1 MSNLEAGNPSPN
13 GNQAAQTHFLLL
25 DNQLR
30 VTDAS
35 NSFYSAFQTAPS
47 ETLGRNLADLG
58 NGQWSTPDFLKL
70 LADLP
75 ASGVNRDF
83 DMGSDSPLLTGRPM
97 SLHARRLA
105 LPEDA
110 HTGMILLSIDDF
122 SAQKPSGEETDES
135 PARLRGVLEGMGDA
149 VIVTDP
155 QSRIVFLNHAA
166 ERLTGWRRKH
176 ALQRHLPDILQLL
189 NEQLIGVES
198 PVEKVIRAGE
208 AGSVFGHAV
217 LLARDGS
224 QCPIDNSAG
233 PILDLAG
240 RITGFVV
247 VFRDVAS
254 RRNAEQELE
263 FSELRYRR
271 LFEAAHD
278 GILILDAVSAKVL
291 DVNPFLAALL
301 GYTREHFIGKELWEI
316 GVFDDAA
323 SSKVAM
329 DQLQRLG
336 HIRYENRPLQ
346 HRDGRQ
352 IPVEFVSNVYREGTR
367 TVIQCNI
374 RDITDRKHLSEELL
388 QASAAVAAAN
398 KAKSEFLANMSHEIR
413 TPMTAIL
420 GFAEMLLNKKP
431 EECAEIG
438 CVQIIRRNALHLLEL
453 INDILDLSKVEAGQM
468 KVECIPC
475 DLLALLSEIASLMR
489 PRAQEKGLTFEI
501 QFQGPIP
508 RLIQSDPVRL
518 RQILIN
524 LIGNAM
530 KFTESGKI
538 ELRIMEEEPADP
550 NIMLRVE
557 VIDSG
562 IGMSAEQLA
571 RLFRP
576 FTQADTSITRKFGGT
591 GLGLTISRQLAM
603 LLGGDVTATS
613 EPRSGSTFALTVN
626 GGPSAGVERLLD
638 LTESTLPKRLE
649 HGGKAEIY
657 LRGRI
662 LLVEDGADNQR
673 LLRMQLSGA
682 GGSVVSALNGQ
693 IAVDLATSQ
702 PFDLILMDM
711 QMPVLDGYHAT
722 RELRRRGVTI
732 PIIALTAYAMAE
744 DRDKCVASGCDGY
757 LSKPVDEETLLST
770 VNQYLGRRVPTNS
783 VPAYSPIRS
792 SLAGDPRMMK
802 IIPEFVARL
811 PGKVDKML
819 DLLEHHDLVALL
831 GVVHDL
837 VGTAGGYGFAPV
849 TQPARQAQDSIRAG
863 AALEPIAAEI
873 NSLIAV
879 IRRIEGYDDSNASP
893 H

>member
-1 MSNLEAGNPSPN
+1 MNVLVAQTMLGRSNMGDSKEKVMSNSELGNPCAN
-13 GNQAAQTHFLLL
+13 
-25 DNQLR
+25 
-30 VTDAS
+30 
-35 NSFYSAFQTAPS
+35 
-47 ETLGRNLADLG
+47 AD
-58 NGQWSTPDFLKL
+58 
-70 LADLP
+70 
-75 ASGVNRDF
+75 
-83 DMGSDSPLLTGRPM
+83 
-97 SLHARRLA
+97 
-105 LPEDA
+105 
-110 HTGMILLSIDDF
+110 
-122 SAQKPSGEETDES
+122 EEMEKS

-149 VIVTDP
+149 VIVTDIE
-155 QSRIVFLNHAA
+155 SRIVFLNHAA
-166 ERLTGWRRKH
+166 ERLTGWRKKQ
-176 ALQRHLPDILQLL
+176 ALQRYLPDILQLV
-189 NEQLIGVES
+189 NERSISVES
-198 PVEKVIRAGE
+198 PVEKVMQAGQ

-217 LLARDGS
+217 LLAHDGS
-224 QCPIDNSAG
+224 QCPINNCAS
-233 PILDLAG
+233 PILDAAG
-240 RITGFVV
+240 RVTGFVV
-247 VFRDVAS
+247 VFRDVGS
-254 RRNAEQELE
+254 RRDAEQELE

-271 LFEAAHD
+271 LFESAHD

-291 DVNPFLAALL
+291 EVNPFLAALL
-301 GYTREHFIGKELWEI
+301 GYPREHFIGKELWEI
-316 GVFDDAA
+316 GVFDDAQ

-329 DQLQRLG
+329 ETLQRLG
-336 HIRYENRPLQ
+336 RIRYENHPLQ

-352 IPVEFVSNVYREGTR
+352 IPVEFVSNVYLEGSR
-367 TVIQCNI
+367 SVIQCNI
-374 RDITDRKHLSEELL
+374 RDITDRKQLAGELA
-388 QASAAVAAAN
+388 QASKAIAAAN

-420 GFAEMLLNKKP
+420 GFADMLLTKKP

-489 PRAQEKGLTFEI
+489 PRAQEKGLAFELTFH
-501 QFQGPIP
+501 GPIP
-508 RLIQSDPVRL
+508 RLIQSDPARL

-524 LIGNAM
+524 LMGNAT

-538 ELRIMEEEPADP
+538 ELRVREEEPGGS
-550 NIMLRVE
+550 NMVLRVE

-562 IGMSAEQLA
+562 IGMTAEQLA
-571 RLFRP
+571 RLFQP

-591 GLGLTISRQLAM
+591 GLGLTISRQLAK
-603 LLGGDVTATS
+603 LLGGDVTAAS
-613 EPRSGSTFALTVN
+613 EPRSGSIFTLTIG
-626 GGPSAGVERLLD
+626 GGPSAGVERLPD
-638 LTESTLPKRLE
+638 LTESSLPKRLE
-649 HGGKAEIY
+649 HGVKTEIY

-682 GGSVVSALNGQ
+682 GGSVVSALNGH

-732 PIIALTAYAMAE
+732 PIIALTAHAMAE

-757 LSKPVDEETLLST
+757 LSKPVDEETLLTT
-770 VNQYLGRRVPTNS
+770 VNHYLGKQVPRES
-783 VPAYSPIRS
+783 VTTANCIRS
-792 SLAGDPRMMK
+792 SLAGDPRMMR

-811 PGKVDKML
+811 PEKVYKML
-819 DLLEHHDLVALL
+819 DSLEHHDLVALL
-831 GVVHDL
+831 GVVHDI

-849 TQPARQAQDSIRAG
+849 SQPARQAQESIRAG

-879 IRRIEGYDDSNASP
+879 IRRIEGYDESSTSP
-893 H
+893 R